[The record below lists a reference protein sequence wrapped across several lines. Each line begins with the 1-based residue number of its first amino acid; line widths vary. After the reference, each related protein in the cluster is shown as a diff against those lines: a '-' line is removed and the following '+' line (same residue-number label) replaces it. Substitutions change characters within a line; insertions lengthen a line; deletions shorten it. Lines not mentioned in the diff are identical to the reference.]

1 MQAKEKLG
9 KTVTIR
15 AQPRASGNATGNVVL
30 PYLTVTYV
38 AIVDDLDHPANAS
51 YKWLQLGTNQYVNYI
66 YPPNGVRFDLIGDS
80 PPPPPPP
87 PPQPLPSITLKWSTP
102 TAPGTSSCRND

>member
-15 AQPRASGNATGNVVL
+15 AQPRLGGNATGNVVL

-38 AIVDDLDHPANAS
+38 AIVDDLDHPGDAA
-51 YKWLQLGTNQYVNYI
+51 YKWLQLGTNQFANYI
-66 YPPNGVRFDLIGDS
+66 YPPNGLRFDLIGDS

-87 PPQPLPSITLKWSTP
+87 PPTTTSIHHIEVVYTD
-102 TAPGTSSCRND
+102 GTRDKFVPE